1 MSFAKRL
8 AALRKSR
15 GLSQI
20 ELAEL
25 IGVSHGTIGN
35 YEAGK
40 RTKVS
45 KPILQALAG
54 ALQVSISDLL
64 DMNADISLSERMF
77 GEKPRLAL
85 YGQDG
90 TISEELGPEEYEE
103 IPQQD
108 NTTAVAATP
117 DIHIQKVVQSMK
129 LLNENGQKE
138 AVKQIEL
145 LTRIPEFKLDT

>member
-1 MSFAKRL
+1 MSSPILYRWFRQASH
-8 AALRKSR
+8 AP
-15 GLSQI
+15 I
-20 ELAEL
+20 AEL

-54 ALQVSISDLL
+54 ALQVSVSDLL
-64 DMNADISLSERMF
+64 DMNADIALSERMF

-85 YGQDG
+85 YDQDG
-90 TISEELGPEEYEE
+90 MMSEEIFPEEYEG

-108 NTTAVAATP
+108 NTTTVAATP
-117 DIHIQKVVQSMK
+117 SIHIQKVVQSMK
-129 LLNENGQKE
+129 LLNEDGQKE

-145 LTRIPEFKLDT
+145 LTKIPEFKLET